1 MGCIDVREISL
12 VSVQPG
18 YHFFLAFAHR
28 LMLPYR
34 SSVAFARR
42 PDVHYQILA
51 SNCTSIWSC
60 NIFSAVSGQNGRT
73 TDAHM
78 PMWIINLDL
87 SKVFDKNT

>member
-1 MGCIDVREISL
+1 MGCIDVREICL
-12 VSVQPG
+12 VLVQPR

-34 SSVAFARR
+34 FSVAFARR
-42 PDVHYQILA
+42 PDVHYQILS

-60 NIFSAVSGQNGRT
+60 KIFSAVSGHNGRT

-78 PMWIINLDL
+78 PVWIINLDL